1 MQRIYDARP
10 VPRTGL
16 GMGRVIVPASLRR
29 WAATAQA
36 VIRRVVDSPPAVGRL
51 VGHLT
56 MALLVCG
63 LIWNIPGM
71 LHLPRVGD
79 LLPVPSTTTTGAET
93 GFSSGVATS
102 VAGDDAHYLTQAAVP
117 LTARVIRDVLP
128 LVEPKAVARTAV
140 VTYRVQPGDTV
151 LGIATKF
158 GLQGTS
164 LLWANEDLEA
174 NPDFL
179 TVGQQLFIL
188 PIDGVYYTVSRGDS
202 LAAIAKKFKVEESA
216 ITGYAANGIADG
228 ALTAGERLVV
238 PGGVKPE
245 VVQQAAVST
254 FTNVAPAPAD
264 AQTGSGAFSWPLR
277 GTLSQG
283 YWAGHR
289 AIDVA
294 TSIGTPV
301 GAADA
306 GYVSL
311 VQSSNSGYGKMIMI
325 DHGNG
330 YQTLYAH
337 LSKIS
342 VEPGQS
348 VARGEIIG
356 SSGSTGNSTGPHLHF
371 EVIKNGVRT
380 NPLGYLP

>member
-1 MQRIYDARP
+1 MQRLYDARP
-10 VPRTGL
+10 LARTAFGPGL
-16 GMGRVIVPASLRR
+16 VTLM
-29 WAATAQA
+29 AT
-36 VIRRVVDSPPAVGRL
+36 IRRGAAMAQTVVHGIIESPAVLSRFM
-51 VGHLT
+51 GHLT
-56 MALLVCG
+56 VGVLIVG
-63 LIWNIPGM
+63 LIWNLPGM
-71 LHLPRVGD
+71 LHIPRLGE
-79 LLPVPSTTTTGAET
+79 LIPLSTSTSTSAGLT
-93 GFSSGVATS
+93 SGVSST
-102 VAGDDAHYLTQAAVP
+102 VAADDAHYLEQAAVP

-128 LVEPKAVARTAV
+128 LVEPRSAARTSV

-164 LLWANEDLEA
+164 LLWANEDLDA

-179 TVGQQLFIL
+179 TVGQQLNIL
-188 PIDGVYYTVSRGDS
+188 PIDGVYYTVSRGDTLS
-202 LAAIAKKFKVEESA
+202 SVAKQFKVDEAA
-216 ITGYAANGIADG
+216 ITGYAANGVTDG
-228 ALTAGERLVV
+228 TLTAGQRLVI
-238 PGGVKPE
+238 PGGAKPE
-245 VVQQAAVST
+245 TQRQAVATYSAM
-254 FTNVAPAPAD
+254 APAPED
-264 AQTGSGAFSWPLR
+264 AQTGSGAFAWPLR

-289 AIDVA
+289 AIDLA
-294 TSIGTPV
+294 TSTGTPV
-301 GAADA
+301 AAADA

-311 VQSSNSGYGKMIMI
+311 VQSSNSGYGKMVII

-342 VEPGQS
+342 VEPGQA

-371 EVIKNGVRT
+371 EVIKNGVRS

>member
-1 MQRIYDARP
+1 MARN
-10 VPRTGL
+10 
-16 GMGRVIVPASLRR
+16 IAESPAALSRSL
-29 WAATAQA
+29 
-36 VIRRVVDSPPAVGRL
+36 
-51 VGHLT
+51 GHLT
-56 MALLVCG
+56 VALLIAA
-63 LIWNIPGM
+63 LIWNLPGM
-71 LHLPRVGD
+71 LRIPRLGE
-79 LLPVPSTTTTGAET
+79 LIPLSTATSTSAGLT
-93 GFSSGVATS
+93 SGVSTEA
-102 VAGDDAHYLTQAAVP
+102 ADDAHYLEQAAVP

-128 LVEPKAVARTAV
+128 LVEPRTAARTSV

-164 LLWANEDLEA
+164 LLWANEDLDA

-188 PIDGVYYTVSRGDS
+188 PIDGVYYTVSRGDT
-202 LAAIAKKFKVEESA
+202 LASIAKQFKVDEAA

-228 ALTAGERLVV
+228 TLSAGQRVV
-238 PGGVKPE
+238 IPGGTKPE
-245 VVQQAAVST
+245 TQRASPVATYS
-254 FTNVAPAPAD
+254 NMAPAPED
-264 AQTGSGAFSWPLR
+264 AQTGSGAFAWPLR

-289 AIDVA
+289 AIDLAVS
-294 TSIGTPV
+294 TGTPV
-301 GAADA
+301 ASADA

-311 VQSSNSGYGKMIMI
+311 VQSSNYGYGKMVIV